1 MTETNNEN
9 AGQSYS
15 FDPSM
20 ARESSSYQ
28 LIINIVCLKFTT
40 IICLF
45 TYLYDKKGQ
54 LSK

>member
-9 AGQSYS
+9 AGH

-20 ARESSSYQ
+20 ARESSSYHYQ
-28 LIINIVCLKFTT
+28 LIFNIVCLKFTT